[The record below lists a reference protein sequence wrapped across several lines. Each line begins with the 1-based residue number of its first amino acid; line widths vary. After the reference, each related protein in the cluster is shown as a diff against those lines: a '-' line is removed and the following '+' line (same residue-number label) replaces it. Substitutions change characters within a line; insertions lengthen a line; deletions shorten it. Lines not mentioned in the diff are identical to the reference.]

1 MVIFDQKSPFSVIDS
16 KLNFSKMIVVN
27 RSVTF
32 ISSPVLRPRMDMPDN
47 NPMLSAQMLQGLQNA
62 QNTLVSLLV
71 VDFVWWRT

>member
-1 MVIFDQKSPFSVIDS
+1 
-16 KLNFSKMIVVN
+16 MIVVN
-27 RSVTF
+27 RSVTN